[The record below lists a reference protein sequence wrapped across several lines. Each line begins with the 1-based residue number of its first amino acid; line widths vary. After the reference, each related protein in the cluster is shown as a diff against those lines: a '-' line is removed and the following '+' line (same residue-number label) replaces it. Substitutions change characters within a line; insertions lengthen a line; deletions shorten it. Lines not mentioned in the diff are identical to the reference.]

1 MTDVVTVRELRN
13 HGGEVLKR
21 VERGERIVV
30 TRDGE
35 AVAELNPLPRRSVS
49 PTELIRRR
57 RNLPRVDAE
66 TFRSDIDTVMDA
78 SL

>member
-66 TFRSDIDTVMDA
+66 TFRSDIDTVTDA